1 MSATKPEN
9 DWEAEWE
16 AMLGTVPQI
25 ARDLREMSAPAEA
38 GYRGLRTW
46 IYSDRP
52 EGSSRA
58 VKELVMVV
66 INVVEGNAQGA
77 ETHMRMGLENGLT
90 RTQLAEA
97 LAQCFLSLG
106 LIRFNTAGIGV
117 WRAAREPGSN
127 E

>member
-1 MSATKPEN
+1 MSVNEPGN

-16 AMLGTVPQI
+16 AMLGTVPQL

-46 IYSDRP
+46 IYSNRP
-52 EGSSRA
+52 DGSSRA
-58 VKELVMVV
+58 IKELVMVV
-66 INVVEGNAQGA
+66 VNVAEGNSQGA
-77 ETHMRMGLENGLT
+77 VTHMRMGLENGLT

-106 LIRFNTAGIGV
+106 LIRFNTAGLAV
-117 WRAAREPGSN
+117 WQASGKPAADR
-127 E
+127 